1 MKHRIGFV
9 HLTPK
14 GRGFRDVA
22 HDRFQVGILWEM
34 APLRFEDEDFHAPS
48 GVEEHAD
55 EVTADEARAPGYE
68 RPQRHDRSSGLPDNN
83 MSAIVTVDPRTLR
96 CVRGFRPM
104 MQFARVVDVYEKI
117 EATTKRLEMTE
128 LLVGLL
134 RETPKEDLDKVVYL
148 TQGRIHPDYAG
159 IELGLAEKMVMRVLA
174 HATGL
179 DDARVARLWK
189 EKGDLG
195 LVAQE
200 AIAARRQK
208 PLESTPLTVSKVHQH
223 LDAIAR
229 ESGEGSQERK
239 VRLLSE
245 LLGNATP
252 REAKY
257 IVRMVIGQMRL
268 GVADMTIVD
277 ALAATFA
284 TKSDRARVERAYN
297 VSSDLGE
304 VARVLASKGIDG
316 LNEIHLKLFRPI
328 RAMLAERLETL
339 EAIFERMGKAAL
351 EYKYDGLRVQAHVS
365 PNKIELFSRH
375 LENITV
381 QFPEIVE
388 GLRNAVRDRAVIVE
402 GEAVPVDPNTGEFLP
417 FQEVSRRRGRKTEVE
432 RMSKEFP
439 VTLFAFDCLLR
450 GEDDLT
456 PRPYTERRKAL
467 EAVVKPIDGIRHSTV
482 RVTDD
487 VKQAEAFFDEAL
499 QAGCEGLMAKALDST
514 YDAGARGYQWIK
526 FKREYS
532 AALSDTI
539 DLVIVGAFAGRGKRA
554 GSYGALLMAAY
565 DDQEDLFR
573 TTCKLG
579 TGFDDETLF
588 TLPEKLKAAK
598 RDRKPAR
605 VDSKL
610 EPDVWFEPTTVLEV
624 RGAELTVSPVH
635 TAAGGAIRPG
645 AGLAVRFPRF
655 TGRWRDDKGPEDA
668 TTTKELLEMYR
679 QQLKQTKKGTAALA

>member
-1 MKHRIGFV
+1 
-9 HLTPK
+9 
-14 GRGFRDVA
+14 
-22 HDRFQVGILWEM
+22 
-34 APLRFEDEDFHAPS
+34 
-48 GVEEHAD
+48 
-55 EVTADEARAPGYE
+55 
-68 RPQRHDRSSGLPDNN
+68 
-83 MSAIVTVDPRTLR
+83 
-96 CVRGFRPM
+96 
-104 MQFARVVDVYEKI
+104 
-117 EATTKRLEMTE
+117 
-128 LLVGLL
+128 
-134 RETPKEDLDKVVYL
+134 VVYL

-179 DDARVARLWK
+179 DETRVARLWK

-200 AIAARRQK
+200 AIAARRQN
-208 PLESTPLTVSKVHQH
+208 PLESTPLTVSKVYQH
-223 LDAIAR
+223 LDSIAR
-229 ESGEGSQERK
+229 EAGEGSQERK
-239 VRLLSE
+239 VRLLSD

-284 TKSDRARVERAYN
+284 TKADRARVERAYN

-316 LNEIHLKLFRPI
+316 LNGIHLKLFRPI

-339 EAIFERMGKAAL
+339 EEIFERMGKAAL
-351 EYKYDGLRVQAHVS
+351 EYKYDGLRVQAHIS
-365 PNKIELFSRH
+365 PKKIELFSRH
-375 LENITV
+375 LENITG

-432 RMSKEFP
+432 RMAKEFP

-450 GEDDLT
+450 EEEDLT

-467 EAVVKPIDGIRHSTV
+467 EAVVKPIEEIRHSTV

-526 FKREYS
+526 FKKEYS

-565 DDQEDLFR
+565 DDHEDLFR
-573 TTCKLG
+573 TTSKLG

-588 TLPEKLKAAK
+588 ALPEKLKAAK

-624 RGAELTVSPVH
+624 RGAEITVSPIH
-635 TAAGGAIRPG
+635 TAAWGAVRSG
-645 AGLAVRFPRF
+645 AGLAIRFPRF
-655 TGRWRDDKGPEDA
+655 TGRWRTDKGPEDA

-679 QQLKQTKKGTAALA
+679 QQLKQTKRGTEALA

>member
-1 MKHRIGFV
+1 
-9 HLTPK
+9 
-14 GRGFRDVA
+14 
-22 HDRFQVGILWEM
+22 
-34 APLRFEDEDFHAPS
+34 
-48 GVEEHAD
+48 
-55 EVTADEARAPGYE
+55 
-68 RPQRHDRSSGLPDNN
+68 
-83 MSAIVTVDPRTLR
+83 
-96 CVRGFRPM
+96 
-104 MQFARVVDVYEKI
+104 MQFARVVDAYEKI

-148 TQGRIHPDYAG
+148 TQGRIHPDYEG

-179 DDARVARLWK
+179 DDARIARLWK

-208 PLESTPLTVSKVHQH
+208 PLESTPLTTAKVYEH

-239 VRLLSE
+239 IRLLSD

-257 IVRMVIGQMRL
+257 IVRMVVGQMRL

-284 TKSDRARVERAYN
+284 TKADRSRVERAYN

-304 VARVLASKGIDG
+304 VARVLAAKGVDG
-316 LNEIHLKLFRPI
+316 LQDIRLKLFRPI

-339 EAIFERMGKAAL
+339 DAIFERMGKAAL

-365 PNKIELFSRH
+365 PERIELFSRH
-375 LENITV
+375 LENITG
-381 QFPEIVE
+381 QFPEIVA
-388 GLRNAVRDRAVIVE
+388 GLRSAIKDRATIVE

-432 RMSKEFP
+432 RMAKEFP

-450 GEDDLT
+450 SDEDLT
-456 PRPYTERRKAL
+456 GRPYTERRKAL
-467 EAVVKPIDGIRHSTV
+467 ERVAKPNDAIRHSTV
-482 RVTDD
+482 RVTED

-514 YDAGARGYQWIK
+514 YDAGARGYKWIK
-526 FKREYS
+526 FKKEYS

-539 DLVIVGAFAGRGKRA
+539 DLVVVGAFAGRGKRA
-554 GSYGALLMAAY
+554 GTYGALLMAAY
-565 DDQEDLFR
+565 DDAVDVFR

-579 TGFDDETLF
+579 TGFDDETLYK
-588 TLPEKLKAAK
+588 LPDRLEGEK

-610 EPDVWFEPTTVLEV
+610 EPDVWFEPKTVLEV
-624 RGAELTVSPVH
+624 RGAEITVSPIH
-635 TAAGGAIRPG
+635 TCAWGAVRPG
-645 AGLAVRFPRF
+645 AGLAIRFPRF

-668 TTTKELLEMYR
+668 TTAKELVEMYR
-679 QQLKQTKKGTAALA
+679 QQLKQTKKEPASA

>member
-1 MKHRIGFV
+1 
-9 HLTPK
+9 
-14 GRGFRDVA
+14 
-22 HDRFQVGILWEM
+22 
-34 APLRFEDEDFHAPS
+34 
-48 GVEEHAD
+48 
-55 EVTADEARAPGYE
+55 
-68 RPQRHDRSSGLPDNN
+68 
-83 MSAIVTVDPRTLR
+83 
-96 CVRGFRPM
+96 
-104 MQFARVVDVYEKI
+104 MQFARVVDAYEKI

-148 TQGRIHPDYAG
+148 TQGRIHPDYEG

-174 HATGL
+174 HATGM
-179 DDARVARLWK
+179 DDARIGRLWK

-200 AIAARRQK
+200 SIAARRQK
-208 PLESTPLTVSKVHQH
+208 PLESTPLTTAKVYQL

-239 VRLLSE
+239 VRLLSD

-257 IVRMVIGQMRL
+257 IVRMVVGQMRL
-268 GVADMTIVD
+268 GIADMTIVD
-277 ALAATFA
+277 ALAAAFA
-284 TKSDRARVERAYN
+284 TKADRPRVERAYN
-297 VSSDLGE
+297 VCSDLGE

-316 LNEIHLKLFRPI
+316 LGDIHLKLFRPI

-339 EAIFERMGKAAL
+339 EQIFERMGKVAL

-365 PNKIELFSRH
+365 AKRIDLFSRH

-388 GLRNAVRDRAVIVE
+388 GLRSAIQDRAAIVE

-432 RMSKEFP
+432 RMAKEFP
-439 VTLFAFDCLLR
+439 VTLFTFDCLLR
-450 GEDDLT
+450 SDEDWT
-456 PRPYTERRKAL
+456 ARPYVERRKAL
-467 EAVVKPIDGIRHSTV
+467 EAIVKPNDGIRHSTV
-482 RVTDD
+482 RVTED

-514 YDAGARGYQWIK
+514 YDAGARGFQWIK
-526 FKREYS
+526 FKKEYS

-539 DLVIVGAFAGRGKRA
+539 DLVVVGAFAGRGKRA
-554 GSYGALLMAAY
+554 GAYGALLMAAY
-565 DDQEDLFR
+565 DDKADVFR

-588 TLPEKLKAAK
+588 SLPEKFKAVR
-598 RDRKPAR
+598 RDGKPAR
-605 VDSKL
+605 VDAKL
-610 EPDVWFEPTTVLEV
+610 EPDVWFEPKTVLEV
-624 RGAELTVSPVH
+624 RGAEITVSPIH
-635 TAAGGAIRPG
+635 TCAWGAVRPG
-645 AGLAVRFPRF
+645 AGLAIRFPRF

-668 TTTKELLEMYR
+668 TTAKELVEMYR
-679 QQLKQTKKGTAALA
+679 QQLKQTKKEPARSA

>member
-1 MKHRIGFV
+1 
-9 HLTPK
+9 
-14 GRGFRDVA
+14 
-22 HDRFQVGILWEM
+22 
-34 APLRFEDEDFHAPS
+34 
-48 GVEEHAD
+48 
-55 EVTADEARAPGYE
+55 
-68 RPQRHDRSSGLPDNN
+68 
-83 MSAIVTVDPRTLR
+83 
-96 CVRGFRPM
+96 
-104 MQFARVVDVYEKI
+104 MQFARVVDAYEKI

-148 TQGRIHPDYAG
+148 TQGRIHPDYEG
-159 IELGLAEKMVMRVLA
+159 IELGLAEKMGMRVLA
-174 HATGL
+174 HATGM
-179 DDARVARLWK
+179 DDARIGRLWK
-189 EKGDLG
+189 EKGDVG

-200 AIAARRQK
+200 AIGARRQK
-208 PLESTPLTVSKVHQH
+208 PLESTPLTTAKVYQL

-239 VRLLSE
+239 IRLLSD

-257 IVRMVIGQMRL
+257 VVRMVVGQMRL
-268 GVADMTIVD
+268 GIADMTIVD
-277 ALAATFA
+277 ALAAAFA
-284 TKSDRARVERAYN
+284 TKADRPRVERAYN
-297 VSSDLGE
+297 VCSDLGE

-316 LNEIHLKLFRPI
+316 LGDIHLKLFRPI

-339 EAIFERMGKAAL
+339 EEIFERMGKAAL

-365 PNKIELFSRH
+365 PKKIELFSRH

-402 GEAVPVDPNTGEFLP
+402 GEAVPVD
-417 FQEVSRRRGRKTEVE
+417 
-432 RMSKEFP
+432 
-439 VTLFAFDCLLR
+439 A
-450 GEDDLT
+450 
-456 PRPYTERRKAL
+456 
-467 EAVVKPIDGIRHSTV
+467 
-482 RVTDD
+482 
-487 VKQAEAFFDEAL
+487 KQAEAFFNEAL

-588 TLPEKLKAAK
+588 ALPEKLKAAK

-635 TAAGGAIRPG
+635 TAARGAIRPG
-645 AGLAVRFPRF
+645 AGLAIRFPRF
-655 TGRWRDDKGPEDA
+655 TGRWRDDKGSEDA

-679 QQLKQTKKGTAALA
+679 QQLKQTKKGTSALA

>member
-1 MKHRIGFV
+1 
-9 HLTPK
+9 
-14 GRGFRDVA
+14 
-22 HDRFQVGILWEM
+22 
-34 APLRFEDEDFHAPS
+34 
-48 GVEEHAD
+48 
-55 EVTADEARAPGYE
+55 
-68 RPQRHDRSSGLPDNN
+68 
-83 MSAIVTVDPRTLR
+83 
-96 CVRGFRPM
+96 
-104 MQFARVVDVYEKI
+104 MQFAKVVEVYDKI
-117 EATTKRLEMTE
+117 GATTKRLEMTD

-134 RETPKEDLDKVVYL
+134 RETPKEELDKLVYL

-159 IELGLAEKMVMRVLA
+159 IELGLAEKMVIRVLA

-179 DDARVARLWK
+179 EEARVEQMWK

-195 LVAQE
+195 LVAEE

-208 PLESTPLTVSKVHQH
+208 PLESTPLTIGKVYAN

-229 ESGEGSQERK
+229 ESGKGSQDRK
-239 VRLLSE
+239 IRLLSD

-268 GVADMTIVD
+268 GIADMTIVD
-277 ALAATFA
+277 ALAAAYA
-284 TKSDRARVERAYN
+284 TKADRDHVERAYN

-304 VARVLASKGIDG
+304 VARTIGAKGLDG
-316 LNEIHLKLFRPI
+316 LEEIHLKLFRPI

-339 EAIFERMGKAAL
+339 DEIFERMGKAAL

-365 PNKIELFSRH
+365 PDKIELFSRH
-375 LENITV
+375 LENITG
-381 QFPEIVE
+381 QFPEIVA
-388 GLRNAVRDRAVIVE
+388 GLKAAIRGRGAIVE

-432 RMSKEFP
+432 RMAKEFP

-450 GEDDLT
+450 GDEDLT
-456 PRPYTERRKAL
+456 ARPYTERRKVL
-467 EAVVKPIDGIRHSTV
+467 EAALTPSEGIRHSTV

-499 QAGCEGLMAKALDST
+499 QVGCEGLMAKALNST
-514 YDAGARGYQWIK
+514 YDAGARGFQWIK

-539 DLVIVGAFAGRGKRA
+539 DLAIVGAFAGRGKRA
-554 GSYGALLMAAY
+554 GTYGALLVAAY
-565 DDQEDLFR
+565 DDQADIFR

-579 TGFDDETLF
+579 TGFADEALLA
-588 TLPEKLKAAK
+588 LPDKLKGAK
-598 RDRKPAR
+598 RDHKPAR

-610 EPDVWFEPTTVLEV
+610 EPDVWFEPATVLEV
-624 RGAELTVSPVH
+624 RGAEITLSPVH
-635 TAAGGAIRPG
+635 TCAWGAIREN

-655 TGRWRDDKGPEDA
+655 TGRWRDDKRPEDA
-668 TTTKELLEMYR
+668 TTQKELLEMFR
-679 QQLKQTKKGTAALA
+679 LQSKKAKPAA

>member
-1 MKHRIGFV
+1 
-9 HLTPK
+9 
-14 GRGFRDVA
+14 
-22 HDRFQVGILWEM
+22 
-34 APLRFEDEDFHAPS
+34 
-48 GVEEHAD
+48 
-55 EVTADEARAPGYE
+55 
-68 RPQRHDRSSGLPDNN
+68 
-83 MSAIVTVDPRTLR
+83 
-96 CVRGFRPM
+96 
-104 MQFARVVDVYEKI
+104 MQFARVVDAYEKI

-128 LLVGLL
+128 SLVGLL

-148 TQGRIHPDYAG
+148 TQGRIHPDYEG

-174 HATGL
+174 HATGM
-179 DDARVARLWK
+179 DDARIGRLWK
-189 EKGDLG
+189 EKGDVG

-200 AIAARRQK
+200 AIGARRQK
-208 PLESTPLTVSKVHQH
+208 PLESTPLTTAKVYQL

-239 VRLLSE
+239 IRLLSD

-257 IVRMVIGQMRL
+257 VVRMVVGQMRL
-268 GVADMTIVD
+268 GIADMTIVD
-277 ALAATFA
+277 ALAAAFA
-284 TKSDRARVERAYN
+284 TKADRPRVERAYN
-297 VSSDLGE
+297 VCSDLGE

-316 LNEIHLKLFRPI
+316 LGDIHLKLFRPI

-339 EAIFERMGKAAL
+339 EEIFERMGKAAL

-365 PNKIELFSRH
+365 PKRIELFSRH

-381 QFPEIVE
+381 QFPEIVD
-388 GLRNAVRDRAVIVE
+388 GLRSAIKDRAAIVE

-432 RMSKEFP
+432 RMAQEFP

-450 GEDDLT
+450 LDEDLT
-456 PRPYTERRKAL
+456 ARPYVERRKAL
-467 EAVVKPIDGIRHSTV
+467 EAVVKPNDGIRHSTV
-482 RVTDD
+482 RVTED
-487 VKQAEAFFDEAL
+487 VKQAEAFFDKAL

-514 YDAGARGYQWIK
+514 YDAGARGFKWIK
-526 FKREYS
+526 FKKEYS

-588 TLPEKLKAAK
+588 ALPEKLRTAK

-635 TAAGGAIRPG
+635 TAAWGAIRSG